1 MELKTLTLK
10 GFKSFADKTIV
21 NFNQNITGV
30 VGPNGCGKSNI
41 VDAIRWVL
49 GEQKSR
55 ELRSEKM
62 TNVIFAG
69 TKKRKAGG
77 LAEVSLT
84 FENTRNLLPTEYN
97 TVTITRMLYRS
108 GESEYRLNNVP
119 CRLKDITTLLM
130 DTGIGSNSYAIIA
143 LGMVDD
149 LLNDHENSR
158 RRLFEQAA
166 GISKFKIRKRETL
179 NKLKGTMADLDRV
192 QDLLFE
198 IENNLKTLEKQ
209 AKRAKKYFELK
220 EKYKALSV
228 DLAVIRLKEFKDSY
242 QQLQG
247 QIKAESDQK
256 LQIETKAKKAIAK
269 LEKQKVSNIEH
280 EKELSDK
287 QKELNRLI
295 GITRG
300 KENDK
305 KVLEQKIE
313 FVTKSQSTLFN
324 QIEIGE
330 GNLQQNEKDLVFYQ
344 TEIAKEKKQER
355 ELKGLLEKAEKSLKN
370 IKNSHTDLKSGLD
383 EFLNEQQRLEQSVFE
398 LEKKKA
404 IHNSQKTNLQNEIKQ
419 FDEDIKERQSKL
431 KELSTNFKQLA
442 DSQKE
447 KEKDISKL
455 VAAEESRQKKMT
467 EVNEGLEEIKQ
478 EIVKLNRQLDSKRN
492 EFQLTKSLVDNLEG
506 FPESI
511 KFLSKNAAWGTEAP
525 LLSDVIYCK
534 KEYRIAIEN
543 YLDNYLN
550 YYVVLDLEEALKAI
564 KLLSKS
570 QKGKAN
576 FFILE
581 ELESQKLKSKEIKG
595 AQHALEVV
603 EFDKQY
609 KALFQFLLGNAY
621 LIDEDAQK
629 TLHKHP
635 EHVMLASSG
644 KFVKSKFTIS
654 GGSVGLFE
662 GKRIGRKKNLEV
674 LEKDISKLESKG
686 KKLSEKFE
694 KFHRKM
700 NELKGASQKEQLQ
713 IEQQSLN
720 RLRQQTASLQTNLEN
735 FESFLKIIQERKQTA
750 KSSIKTI
757 DENAAEEKKLLAE
770 ATKKAEGMKKKIIDM
785 DADYKEIANELS
797 TASSNYNQRNI
808 EFIQHQ
814 NKVGTLQRELS
825 FREKQIGDIKKKL
838 EQDQQSKANAV
849 RDLATAKEAIAQ
861 LDIALIEHYKSKK
874 TYESSLNE
882 FEQTYY
888 QSRGAVNEQETE
900 IRQLNKLIV
909 DSQSLLEALREKYS
923 EVRLQLNSIGERL
936 NVEFGILVKDIINN
950 EQNPDFTLPELEEKV
965 EKMRNRI
972 ANYGEINPMAVEAYD
987 EMNERYTFIT
997 GQRDDLL
1004 KAKESLMETIKEIEE
1019 TASGQFME
1027 AFTQVRDNFKEVFRS
1042 LFTDDDDC
1050 DLLLEDEEH
1059 PLESKIKITARPKGK
1074 RPQTINQL
1082 SGGEK
1087 TLTAT
1092 ALLFALYL
1100 LKPAPF
1106 CIFDEVDAPL
1116 DDANIG
1122 KFNKIISKFSK
1133 DSQFIIVTHNKQTMA
1148 AVDVIYGVTMTEQ
1161 GVSKVVPV
1169 DFRNLE

>member
-21 NFNQNITGV
+21 NFNQNITGI

-84 FENTRNLLPTEYN
+84 FENTKNLLPTEYN

-179 NKLKGTMADLDRV
+179 NKLKATAADLDRV
-192 QDLLFE
+192 EDLLFE

-209 AKRAKKYFELK
+209 AKRAKKYFEIK

-242 QQLQG
+242 QQLQE
-247 QIKAESDQK
+247 QIKTESDKK
-256 LQIETKAKKAIAK
+256 LKVETTAKKAIAQ
-269 LEKQKVSNIEH
+269 LEKQKLTNVEH
-280 EKELSDK
+280 EKELSEK

-295 GITRG
+295 GLSRG

-305 KVLEQKIE
+305 KVLEQKVE
-313 FVTKSQSTLFN
+313 FITKNQSNLFQ

-330 GNLQQNEKDLVFYQ
+330 GNLQQNEKDILFYKK
-344 TEIAKEKKQER
+344 EVEKEKKKEKD
-355 ELKGLLEKAEKSLKN
+355 LKVLLEKAQKNLEKIRSN
-370 IKNSHTDLKSGLD
+370 HTNLKSGLD
-383 EFLNEQQRLEQSVFE
+383 EFLNEQQRLEHTVFE

-404 IHNSQKTNLQNEIKQ
+404 IHNSQKTNLLNEIKQ
-419 FDEDIKERQSKL
+419 FDKDIKERQSKL
-431 KELSTNFKQLA
+431 KDLSTNFKQL
-442 DSQKE
+442 SGTRKE
-447 KEKDISKL
+447 KEKEIEKL
-455 VAAEESRQKKMT
+455 VAAEESRQQKIT
-467 EVNEGLEEIKQ
+467 EVSDALEEIKQ
-478 EIVKLNRQLDSKRN
+478 EIVKLNRQLDAKRN
-492 EFQLTKSLVDNLEG
+492 EYQLTKSLVDNLEG

-511 KFLSKNAAWGTEAP
+511 KFLSKNSAWGVDAP
-525 LLSDVIYCK
+525 LLSDTIYCK

-550 YYVVLDLEEALKAI
+550 YYVVKDLDEAVKAI

-576 FFILE
+576 FFILD
-581 ELESQKLKSKEIKG
+581 ELEKQKHKAKEIKG

-609 KALFQFLLGNAY
+609 KPLISFLLGNVY
-621 LIDEDAQK
+621 LVEEEEPNQGNYPDQ
-629 TLHKHP
+629 
-635 EHVMLASSG
+635 VVLAKSG
-644 KFVKSKFTIS
+644 KFVKSKYTIS

-674 LEKDISKLESKG
+674 LEKEIAKLEEKG
-686 KKLSEKFE
+686 KKYSQKFE
-694 KFHRKM
+694 KAHRKM
-700 NELKGASQKEQLQ
+700 NELKGGSQKEQIA
-713 IEQQSLN
+713 IEQQSLS
-720 RLRQQTASLQTNLEN
+720 RLKQQAASLQANLEN
-735 FESFLKIIQERKQTA
+735 FESFLKIIQERKKAA
-750 KSSIKTI
+750 KVSIKHI
-757 DENAAEEKKLLAE
+757 DQKADDEKKLLNTAS
-770 ATKKAEGMKKKIIDM
+770 KKADELKKKVTDM
-785 DADYKEIANELS
+785 DSSYKDAANELS
-797 TASSNYNQRNI
+797 SASSTYNQRNI

-814 NKVGTLQRELS
+814 NKVGTLQRELT
-825 FREKQIGDIKKKL
+825 FREKQIADIQQKL
-838 EQDQQSKANAV
+838 EQDQKSKANAV
-849 RDLATAKEAIAQ
+849 HDLKKAKEAITK
-861 LDIALIEHYKSKK
+861 LDNELIGHYKSKK
-874 TYESSLNE
+874 KFESTLNT

-888 QSRGAVNEQETE
+888 KSRGAINEQEDE
-900 IRQLNKLIV
+900 IRTLNKSIA
-909 DSQSLLEALREKYS
+909 DAQSLLETLREKYS
-923 EVRLQLNSIGERL
+923 EVRIQLNSIGERL
-936 NVEFGILVKDIINN
+936 NVEFSILVKDIINN
-950 EQNPDFTLPELEEKV
+950 EPNPDFTLEELEEKV
-965 EKMRNRI
+965 EKLRNRI
-972 ANYGEINPMAVEAYD
+972 GNYGEINPMAVEAYD
-987 EMNERYTFIT
+987 AMNERYTFIT
-997 GQRDDLL
+997 DQRADLL
-1004 KAKESLMETIKEIEE
+1004 KAKESLLQTISEIEE
-1019 TASGQFME
+1019 TASEKFME

-1050 DLLLEDEEH
+1050 DLLLEDETR
-1059 PLESKIKITARPKGK
+1059 PLDSKIKITAKPKGK

-1122 KFNKIISKFSK
+1122 KFNRIISTFSK

-1148 AVDVIYGVTMTEQ
+1148 SVDVIYGVTMAEQ
-1161 GVSKVVPV
+1161 GISRVVPV
-1169 DFRNLE
+1169 DFRNLS